1 MAQRAKLTHTLTK
14 GMVTMTKKTITTTWE
29 LRSYD
34 VWGNARDG
42 WDVNDSHVFNRGYT
56 LVLEVKAYNIGTPN
70 EFQSAHPSDRQIRRA
85 FGLGKIQLD
94 TDGDDLTI
102 YVNRARD
109 GYPLGELHCTSHES
123 LSPIREN

>member
-1 MAQRAKLTHTLTK
+1 MI
-14 GMVTMTKKTITTTWE
+14 GMTKKTITTTWE
-29 LRSYD
+29 LRNYD

-42 WDVNDSHVFNRGYT
+42 YEVNDSWVFNREYT
-56 LVLEVKAYNIGTPN
+56 LVLNMETYNQGTPQQFN
-70 EFQSAHPSDRQIRRA
+70 STTPSNRQIRRA
-85 FGLGKIQLD
+85 FGLGKIQIT

-109 GYPLGELHCTSHES
+109 GYPIGEMHCASHES